1 LYLKTPV
8 EIPMPVIVSSPLDE
22 PSPIMPPATPTY
34 RYMQA
39 MHERDWEA
47 QRYAMENGFYRLLH
61 EEQSKREAAEAKIK
75 ELEAVMKTEGDRVY
89 ALGFRAGQ
97 AEERI
102 ATAMKSKESA

>member
-8 EIPMPVIVSSPLDE
+8 KITMPVIVSGPLDE
-22 PSPIMPPATPTY
+22 PSSIMPPATPTY

-47 QRYAMENGFYRLLH
+47 QRYAMERGFYRLLDD
-61 EEQSKREAAEAKIK
+61 ERGKREAAEAKIK
-75 ELEAVMKTEGDRVY
+75 ELEAAMEKEGDRVY